1 MSIPSQKS
9 KAELFRKLHQGPK
22 LLLLIN
28 SWDVASARILE
39 AAGVPAIATTSAG
52 VAASLGYPDGQQI
65 SRREMLAVVARIASA
80 VHLPVTADVEAGYG
94 FSPDDAAQ
102 TAREVIAAGAVGMN
116 FEDSTGDPA
125 KPLLEM
131 SLQVERIAAIRQAAA
146 EAGIPLVLNA
156 RADPYL
162 LPSFDGDRYAE
173 TLRRLSAYRDAGA
186 DCVFAPG
193 LGDLEVISKLVSE
206 LNCPLNIL
214 AGPGSPSLPEYQ
226 KAGVARVS
234 LGSAA
239 MRATLGALQRIV
251 EELTSK
257 GTYHSLEGAPSHSE
271 VNHLME

>member
-1 MSIPSQKS
+1 MSIPSQKD
-9 KAELFRKLHQGPK
+9 KAELFRKLHQGPQ

-28 SWDVASARILE
+28 AWDVASARMLE
-39 AAGVPAIATTSAG
+39 VVGVSAIATTSAG

-80 VHLPVTADVEAGYG
+80 VHLPVTADVEACYG

-131 SLQVERIAAIRQAAA
+131 SLQVERIAAIRQAAT

-156 RADPYL
+156 RTDPYL
-162 LPSFDGDRYAE
+162 LPSFDGDRYTE

-193 LGDLEVISKLVSE
+193 LGDIDVISKLVSE

-226 KAGVARVS
+226 QAGVARVS

-239 MRATLGALQRIV
+239 MRATLGALQRIAK
-251 EELTSK
+251 ELISK
-257 GTYHSLEGAPSHSE
+257 GTYQSLEGAPSHSE
-271 VNHLME
+271 VNRLME

>member
-1 MSIPSQKS
+1 MSIPSQKN

-28 SWDVASARILE
+28 AWDVASARILE
-39 AAGVPAIATTSAG
+39 ASGVAAIATTSAG

-94 FSPDDAAQ
+94 FSPHDAAE

-125 KPLLEM
+125 KPLLEL

-146 EAGIPLVLNA
+146 EAGIPFVLNA
-156 RADPYL
+156 RTDPYL
-162 LPSFDGDRYAE
+162 LASFDGDRYTE

-193 LGDLEVISKLVSE
+193 LGDIDVISKLVSE
-206 LNCPLNIL
+206 LRCPLNIL

-239 MRATLGALQRIV
+239 MRATLGALQRIAK
-251 EELTSK
+251 ELTSK
-257 GTYHSLEGAPSHSE
+257 GTYQSLEGAPSHSE
-271 VNHLME
+271 VNRLLE

>member
-1 MSIPSQKS
+1 MSIPSQKN
-9 KAELFRKLHQGPK
+9 KAELFRKLHQGPG

-28 SWDVASARILE
+28 AWDVASARILE
-39 AAGVPAIATTSAG
+39 NAGVPAIATTSAG
-52 VAASLGYPDGQQI
+52 IAASVGYPDGQQI
-65 SRREMLAVVARIASA
+65 SRREMLAIVARIASA

-94 FSPDDAAQ
+94 FRPDDAAQ

-146 EAGIPLVLNA
+146 ETGVPLVLNA
-156 RADPYL
+156 RTDPYL
-162 LPSFDGDRYAE
+162 LASFDGDRYAE

-193 LGDLEVISKLVSE
+193 LGDTDVISKLVSE

-214 AGPGSPSLPEYQ
+214 AGPGSASLPEYQ

-239 MRATLGALQRIV
+239 MRATLGALQRIAK
-251 EELTSK
+251 ELTSS
-257 GTYHSLEGAPSHSE
+257 GTYQSLEGAPSHSE
-271 VNHLME
+271 VNRLMQ